1 MRRPVQ
7 VHSDVL
13 ELAAVVFAFQ
23 SSGKNDYGYYEDLHV
38 GMGDAVRSLP
48 DHHFCVL
55 QNGKNLTIHA
65 PVEKPVHPSYT

>member
-23 SSGKNDYGYYEDLHV
+23 SSGKNDHGYYEDLYR
-38 GMGDAVRSLP
+38 GMGDTVRSLQP
-48 DHHFCVL
+48 YHFAIL
-55 QNGKNLTIHA
+55 QNGRDLSIHA
-65 PVEKPVHPSYT
+65 PVDMPVHPSYT